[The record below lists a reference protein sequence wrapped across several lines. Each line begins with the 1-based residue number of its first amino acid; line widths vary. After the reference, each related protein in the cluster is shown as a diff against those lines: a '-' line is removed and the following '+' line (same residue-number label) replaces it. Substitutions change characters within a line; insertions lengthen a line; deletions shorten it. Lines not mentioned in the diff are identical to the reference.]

1 MSALFA
7 LRAASRSS
15 SRAPSCIVRPASHW
29 SRLMILCWSS
39 AISVGV
45 PRPLS
50 RQALSN
56 QLREIAD
63 NDRPLDY
70 GQQATPGWDATGRLT
85 GIVDRGFA

>member
-29 SRLMILCWSS
+29 SRLMILCWSA

-63 NDRPLDY
+63 NDPPLDY
-70 GQQATPGWDATGRLT
+70 GSSNTRLGR
-85 GIVDRGFA
+85 DRAPYRHCGQSFA